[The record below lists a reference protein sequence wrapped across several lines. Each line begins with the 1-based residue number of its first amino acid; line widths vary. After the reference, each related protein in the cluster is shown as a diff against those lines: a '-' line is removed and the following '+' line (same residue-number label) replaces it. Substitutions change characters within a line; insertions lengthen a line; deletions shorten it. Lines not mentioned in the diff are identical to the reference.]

1 MEADINSLQDY
12 IRIFKR
18 FKNQISWIT
27 LSIFLLAI
35 VIALALPAIYKST
48 AKILIEQQEIP
59 EELVRSTITSFADQR
74 IQVISQRVMN
84 SENMTAIINK
94 FNLFE
99 KERKVETTAAI
110 LDKLRD
116 DIKLDMISA
125 DVVDPRSGRPTQA
138 TIAFALSFTS
148 QSPSMAQQV
157 ANELV
162 NLYLNENVKHRTQ
175 AVSETNDFLAIEAD
189 KLRSHISELESALA
203 DFKEKNSTSLPEL
216 QQLNL
221 QLMDRNEQ
229 QINEIDKQLAS
240 LQERKIYLQSELA
253 QISPILESFSAS
265 GARIFSSG
273 DRLKALQS
281 EYIALTAKYSANHP
295 DVLKARKEI
304 AALQNELGGVDK
316 AEITKQLLDK
326 KGELTQLSE
335 KYSAD
340 HPDVKRL
347 TLTISRLEAELQAVP
362 RKKPK
367 NVAEK
372 PDNPAYIQLQAQ
384 LQSANSE
391 INALQQSKKSIK
403 SKIAD
408 YEKSLRASP
417 QVERKY
423 HDLNLD
429 YDNSMMKYREVK
441 AKQMEADMSKT
452 MEADRKGER
461 FSLIEPP
468 IYPEKPLKPNRSLI
482 VLLGLFIA
490 LLSGFG
496 YALLRASID
505 PGIYGINDLKA
516 ITGAAPLIVIP
527 FLYSEEELTKKSHV
541 KWWLVAT
548 PMVLLVI
555 ALVIIHFAYAPLDVL
570 WYALQRKLG
579 ITIV

>member
-1 MEADINSLQDY
+1 MEADIKSLQDY

-18 FKNQISWIT
+18 FKNQITWIT
-27 LSIFLLAI
+27 LSIFLLAV

-162 NLYLNENVKHRTQ
+162 SLYLNENVKHRTQ

-189 KLRSHISELESALA
+189 KLRTHISELESALA

-240 LQERKIYLQSELA
+240 LQERKIYLESELA
-253 QISPILESFSAS
+253 QISPILESYSAT
-265 GARIFSSG
+265 GARIFSSS

-281 EYIALTAKYSANHP
+281 EYIALSAKYSPNHP

-304 AALQNELGGVDK
+304 AALENEVGGVDK
-316 AEITKQLLDK
+316 AEISKQLLDK
-326 KGELTQLSE
+326 KAELAQLSE

-347 TLTISRLEAELQAVP
+347 SLTISRLETELQAVP

-367 NVAEK
+367 SVAEK

-384 LQSANSE
+384 LQSAKSE

-403 SKIAD
+403 NKIAD

-429 YDNSMMKYREVK
+429 YENSMMKYREVK

-468 IYPEKPLKPNRSLI
+468 IYPEKPLKPNRTII
-482 VLLGLFIA
+482 VLLGLIIA
-490 LLSGFG
+490 LSTGFG
-496 YALLRASID
+496 YALFRASID

-527 FLYSEEELTKKSHV
+527 ILYSEAELTKKSQV
-541 KWWLVAT
+541 KWWLFAT
-548 PMVLLVI
+548 PIVVLIVVLLIVH
-555 ALVIIHFAYAPLDVL
+555 LAYAPLDVL

-579 ITIV
+579 IMSV